1 MKLIIIPPYQTAE
14 LKWHT
19 VDRELLANLEAR
31 GQLRGVE
38 AEIDEG
44 YLIESPSGEGRDEE
58 FLATI
63 TLGTIRK
70 VKEYSALGK
79 HDAIVILGVLSPGFS
94 AARAVSRIPV
104 TGQLHS
110 SLHMASLVGRRFGI
124 IHAAA
129 SSALILRNRCREYGF
144 GDHVASVRYIGRS
157 STYLYR
163 LIRAHDKAARRN
175 VPEVQKLIDDTT
187 SQCIAAITKE
197 RVDTLII
204 SVEPLQVL
212 EEEIRERL
220 DAAGFAGVPI
230 IGELSAG
237 VETAKALVSAGLMPA
252 TRAYPSADLASP
264 PEYW

>member
-14 LKWHT
+14 LKWHE
-19 VDRELLANLEAR
+19 VDRELLSNLEAR
-31 GQLRGVE
+31 GQLAGVE
-38 AEIDEG
+38 AEVDEG
-44 YLIESPSGEGRDEE
+44 YLIESPTGEGRDEE

-63 TLGTIRK
+63 TLGMIRK
-70 VKEYSALGK
+70 VKEYSALGR

-94 AARAVSRIPV
+94 AARAVSKIPV

-129 SSALILRNRCREYGF
+129 SSALILRNRCQEYGF
-144 GDHVASVRYIGRS
+144 GEKVASVRYIGRS

-163 LIRAHDKAARRN
+163 LIRDNPKESRRDAA
-175 VPEVQKLIDDTT
+175 EVRKLVAETT
-187 SQCIAAITKE
+187 EQCIAAITKD

-204 SVEPLQVL
+204 SVEPLQAL
-212 EEEIRERL
+212 EDEIRHNL

-237 VETAKALVSAGLMPA
+237 VETAKALVSAKLMPA
-252 TRAYPSADLASP
+252 ARAYPSADLKAP